1 MTPDPPVAPDLPVT
15 PDLEVVAAA
24 ALGSPV
30 IAGLT
35 GGRFGEVATYL
46 PGRRILG
53 IRAVEGEIELHVV
66 ARWDI
71 PLPEVADAV
80 RAAVAPYTG
89 AMPVAVFVDDIEVS
103 DGVTDSGSGGDGTV
117 PQLEAPVQP
126 GPRRPEEAGVAGP

>member
-1 MTPDPPVAPDLPVT
+1 MPAVIDM
-15 PDLEVVAAA
+15 EVVAAA

-30 IAGLT
+30 IADLT

-53 IRAVEGEIELHVV
+53 VRTVEGEIEIHVV

-80 RAAVAPYTG
+80 RAAVAPYTDG
-89 AMPVAVFVDDIEVS
+89 MPVAVFVDDIELP
-103 DGVTDSGSGGDGTV
+103 GTGDAAV
-117 PQLEAPVQP
+117 DE
-126 GPRRPEEAGVAGP
+126 GPPARREEAAVAGL